1 MAPLLAPFFS
11 AVARSVPVT
20 CNAGARPQS
29 IPVAAVMTKVK
40 AKEKDIL
47 DGKFKVP
54 VVETEPKST
63 AK

>member
-1 MAPLLAPFFS
+1 MKFKGSELAPLGTFDGK
-11 AVARSVPVT
+11 VP
-20 CNAGARPQS
+20 
-29 IPVAAVMTKVK
+29 AAVMTKVK